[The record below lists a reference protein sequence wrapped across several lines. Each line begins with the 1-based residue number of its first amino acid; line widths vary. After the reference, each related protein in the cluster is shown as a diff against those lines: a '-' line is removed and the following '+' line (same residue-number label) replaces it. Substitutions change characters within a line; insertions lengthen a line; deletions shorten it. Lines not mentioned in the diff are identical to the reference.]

1 MKWLDGPTQQEA
13 QKCPGCNAAI
23 TVTILENAI
32 KDAEQE
38 KQRLQRSGG
47 IFGFFSNSSS
57 SNINQSNIVA

>member
-38 KQRLQRSGG
+38 KQRL
-47 IFGFFSNSSS
+47 
-57 SNINQSNIVA
+57 